1 MERTS
6 CLGVWGTEKGGA
18 LDLWFCSKSRVAG
31 RSRFRDHVGVE
42 DVQWGCGGCSL
53 VYSRVARWCANMGGL
68 RQLVVS
74 RCYGRSRCAP
84 EKEKEKRVDEETLSQ
99 LGWSCSVVEV

>member
-1 MERTS
+1 MLSSTTNKFTVCVVPKSFVRAVPVERTS

-42 DVQWGCGGCSL
+42 DVQWGC
-53 VYSRVARWCANMGGL
+53 
-68 RQLVVS
+68 
-74 RCYGRSRCAP
+74 
-84 EKEKEKRVDEETLSQ
+84 
-99 LGWSCSVVEV
+99 

>member
-1 MERTS
+1 
-6 CLGVWGTEKGGA
+6 
-18 LDLWFCSKSRVAG
+18 
-31 RSRFRDHVGVE
+31 
-42 DVQWGCGGCSL
+42 
-53 VYSRVARWCANMGGL
+53 MGGL